1 MKIAIYPGSFDPI
14 TNGHLDIL
22 KRATSLFDLVYIA
35 VARNLQKTPMFTAD
49 ERIEMIRGCTVE
61 FKNVRIDSFEGLS
74 VNFAQQVGAEVIIRG
89 LRALSD
95 FDYEFQMALMNRHLD
110 EHIDTVFLTPHKDYS
125 YLSSS
130 VVRELAKLGGN
141 ISAFVPV
148 NVLEAL
154 LNKIRRLK

>member
-35 VARNLQKTPMFTAD
+35 VARNLQKTPMFTTD